1 MGVDADLCKNI
12 VDCCESLLCYK
23 KPLLL
28 TRGDTCV
35 DTSSCPK
42 KGADTHI
49 KFPSATYYCLDEKF
63 NGPEAFDSVAK
74 ELATSCKDCSLFVQK
89 HAVAQKRNDYLFYEL
104 RCSCY
109 KVQTKDMTKFNVGQF
124 AQARTRPVTNKKQRS
139 INQTTVID
147 RMANSKMKG
156 NNVINSKKAGHKYR
170 YGDDIILNNRTQSS
184 RATSTKIRC
193 QMRISL
199 LLNPA
204 DGRWFLHDNTNLEHK
219 FHYEIPPKASVLDPT
234 DLTKDE
240 EAWIEEM
247 YKMGLS
253 NGTISG
259 VMTGYFN
266 QNGKEGAFKVEGI
279 KHLTQKHTKEMNL
292 LSGIE
297 SDMSQA
303 EKTIR
308 ELNRRNI
315 SHVCLTMAP
324 NGDLV
329 VYKNKGR
336 PTSEERIIMD
346 CPEKMRV
353 ELQKLRDELTIDH
366 GNEIL
371 VALSIASDQMLRHV
385 HMFPETWFMDVT
397 ANTNKLKR
405 DIFLMV
411 VRDANGQCFVGNLT
425 VIPSGQSWVFMKIY
439 RTFFVKL
446 YGDVTISRNRLGLT
460 DKRQI

>member
-156 NNVINSKKAGHKYR
+156 NNVINSKKAGPKYR

-184 RATSTKIRC
+184 RATSTKTRC

-247 YKMGLS
+247 YKMGLLIQW
-253 NGTISG
+253 N
-259 VMTGYFN
+259 N
-266 QNGKEGAFKVEGI
+266 
-279 KHLTQKHTKEMNL
+279 
-292 LSGIE
+292 
-297 SDMSQA
+297 
-303 EKTIR
+303 IR
-308 ELNRRNI
+308 
-315 SHVCLTMAP
+315 SY
-324 NGDLV
+324 D
-329 VYKNKGR
+329 
-336 PTSEERIIMD
+336 RI
-346 CPEKMRV
+346 
-353 ELQKLRDELTIDH
+353 L
-366 GNEIL
+366 
-371 VALSIASDQMLRHV
+371 
-385 HMFPETWFMDVT
+385 
-397 ANTNKLKR
+397 
-405 DIFLMV
+405 
-411 VRDANGQCFVGNLT
+411 
-425 VIPSGQSWVFMKIY
+425 
-439 RTFFVKL
+439 
-446 YGDVTISRNRLGLT
+446 
-460 DKRQI
+460 